1 MRLPGIFDA
10 ICNKDWEAVSE
21 ICRTGA
27 YLPAVILAEKN
38 AKWKFNDFGTDSQDL
53 KLKNLKGDTALFEAL
68 SSQAPFAVV
77 KELVDAFPSGSFII
91 LFYPCSS
98 INVISNFN
106 DE

>member
-38 AKWKFNDFGTDSQDL
+38 AK
-53 KLKNLKGDTALFEAL
+53 
-68 SSQAPFAVV
+68 
-77 KELVDAFPSGSFII
+77 
-91 LFYPCSS
+91 
-98 INVISNFN
+98 
-106 DE
+106 